1 MEVRYHSVTV
11 TRVPPSRVPTRAPQ
25 SSAAQQARL
34 RRPTNRPQ
42 VQKEQKLKSGQS
54 EDSLNSEPIKT
65 EAQKAAEDTGAHS
78 MEQLAHAMAHAEQ
91 DGAKEA
97 KEAHAEAREQA
108 EREDKPSGFFARV
121 FGPKPGAQKSG
132 GKPPAPMAKAQTAQQ
147 QAPIKKSIRDGFEKT
162 DPRATAVTS
171 GSFASLSAVGTV
183 QSKLGGS
190 ILRPD
195 RPPDAFALLREAK
208 EQGVLF
214 QEDWNREGHS
224 EDQDDPELAAAVEE
238 VISRLFGKA
247 GVLRV
252 GPGRNEAHEPVVVVV
267 ATHGFTDASLAAIP
281 ERAGRFPTMLALSFE
296 LLPLRRER

>member
-1 MEVRYHSVTV
+1 M
-11 TRVPPSRVPTRAPQ
+11 
-25 SSAAQQARL
+25 
-34 RRPTNRPQ
+34 
-42 VQKEQKLKSGQS
+42 QKEQKLKSGQS
-54 EDSLNSEPIKT
+54 EDSLNSEPT
-65 EAQKAAEDTGAHS
+65 HLDAQKAAAEDTGAHT
-78 MEQLAHAMAHAEQ
+78 MEALAHAMAHAEQ

-97 KEAHAEAREQA
+97 REAHADTREQA
-108 EREDKPSGFFARV
+108 EREEKPSGFFARV
-121 FGPKPGAQKSG
+121 FGAKPGAQKSG
-132 GKPPAPMAKAQTAQQ
+132 QRPQLPTKAQTARP

-171 GSFASLSAVGTV
+171 GSFASLSAVGAV
-183 QSKLGGS
+183 QTRLGGS

-247 GVLRV
+247 GILRV
-252 GPGRNEAHEPVVVVV
+252 GPGRDESQEPVVVVV

-281 ERAGRFPTMLALSFE
+281 EKAGRFPTMLALSFE

>member
-1 MEVRYHSVTV
+1 MRYHSATV
-11 TRVPPSRVPTRAPQ
+11 TRVPPSRVPTRAPL
-25 SSAAQQARL
+25 SAAQQARV
-34 RRPTNRPQ
+34 RRPSNRPQ
-42 VQKEQKLKSGQS
+42 VQKEQRLKSGQS
-54 EDSLNSEPIKT
+54 EDSLNSEPLKN
-65 EAQKAAEDTGAHS
+65 EAQKAAEDTGAHN

-97 KEAHAEAREQA
+97 KEALAETREQA

-132 GKPPAPMAKAQTAQQ
+132 GKPQLPTNKAQTAQQ

-162 DPRATAVTS
+162 DARATAVTS
-171 GSFASLSAVGTV
+171 GSFASLTAVGTV

-252 GPGRNEAHEPVVVVV
+252 GPGRNEAQEPVVVVV
-267 ATHGFTDASLAAIP
+267 ATHGFTDASLAAVP
-281 ERAGRFPTMLALSFE
+281 EKAGRFPTMLALSFE

>member
-1 MEVRYHSVTV
+1 M
-11 TRVPPSRVPTRAPQ
+11 
-25 SSAAQQARL
+25 
-34 RRPTNRPQ
+34 
-42 VQKEQKLKSGQS
+42 QKEQKLKSGQS
-54 EDSLNSEPIKT
+54 DDSLHSEPT
-65 EAQKAAEDTGAHS
+65 HLEAQKAAEDTGAHN

-97 KEAHAEAREQA
+97 REHHAETREQA

-132 GKPPAPMAKAQTAQQ
+132 SKPQLPTAKAQTAQQ

-171 GSFASLSAVGTV
+171 GSFQSLAAVGSV

-281 ERAGRFPTMLALSFE
+281 EKAGRFPTMLALSFE